1 MILNCLL
8 CLFIYLQQDLLN
20 ELEKVQRLDTDSSE
34 MCEMELFV
42 DAAGEDGEQA
52 VPLNRIQKMEKQILV
67 LSRENK
73 QLKNKL
79 ELSIRLIEDNMKRL
93 ERLEAGVDH

>member
-1 MILNCLL
+1 M
-8 CLFIYLQQDLLN
+8 
-20 ELEKVQRLDTDSSE
+20 DTDSRE
-34 MCEMELFV
+34 VCEMELFV
-42 DAAGEDGEQA
+42 DAAGEQEGGDGVEHA

-79 ELSIRLIEDNMKRL
+79 EMSIRIIEDNMKRL
-93 ERLEAGVDH
+93 ERLEAAGSVDH